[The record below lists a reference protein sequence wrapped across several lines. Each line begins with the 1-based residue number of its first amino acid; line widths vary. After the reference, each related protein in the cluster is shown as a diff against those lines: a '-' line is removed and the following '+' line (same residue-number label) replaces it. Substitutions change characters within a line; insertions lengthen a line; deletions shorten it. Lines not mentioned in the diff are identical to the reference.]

1 MCIFYISMIT
11 SIKLFK
17 ITSGSH
23 FMRNIFIIRIIK
35 YFHMEVSCL
44 DWFSTVVFQKKYA
57 VVYNYIFL
65 PCHFLKIQIHIVIY
79 YLTQQTLPPYSISS
93 FLFLLSRCISW
104 SFLYIYFYLFLY
116 YIYLYLALFHLSLKV
131 FKIYFK
137 VTEDWSIR
145 LTYNWYDTSSVEIK
159 GKHFSSNFQNAL
171 KIKSNQLFRRCT
183 AWCWVQDEISLLN
196 ITKITSSIMSV

>member
-1 MCIFYISMIT
+1 MYITWKIVIDLHVYAWVQIHQIVNIKHVYFLYINDNFYKVVQNNKWVT
-11 SIKLFK
+11 FYEKYFYNQNYK
-17 ITSGSH
+17 
-23 FMRNIFIIRIIK
+23 K

-44 DWFSTVVFQKKYA
+44 DWFSTKWYFKKKYA
-57 VVYNYIFL
+57 VVYNIYSCHATFL
-65 PCHFLKIQIHIVIY
+65 RSRS
-79 YLTQQTLPPYSISS
+79 TLLLLPHTANTTTPYSISS

-137 VTEDWSIR
+137 VTEDWRIR

-159 GKHFSSNFQNAL
+159 ESIL
-171 KIKSNQLFRRCT
+171 VPIFRM
-183 AWCWVQDEISLLN
+183 L
-196 ITKITSSIMSV
+196 